1 MTSAPSSPIDHSMRP
16 VRNRSGLAVLSAVL
30 SVVPCACV
38 LAPVLGIVALVKI
51 KRDPTLEGRPL
62 AWAGIVLGTVVSVV
76 IAASGIS
83 LANQFRQVAQRP
95 EAAMR
100 AAMAG
105 DGATF
110 RAQMTGPAAQVTS
123 EDLIAWSRTLQ
134 ERFGALQAVAMDVN
148 APQSA
153 PAPGEKNDR
162 MTATYILTFDRARVP
177 AVFLFEP
184 PAESRSGLLDARI
197 RRITLEPTDGARI
210 VFPNE
215 S

>member
-1 MTSAPSSPIDHSMRP
+1 MPLASPSFESQVRP

-38 LAPVLGIVALVKI
+38 LAPLLGVVALVKI
-51 KRDPTLEGRPL
+51 RRDPTLEGRPL
-62 AWAGIVLGTVVSVV
+62 AWTGIILGSVV
-76 IAASGIS
+76 TLVITVSGIS

-100 AAMAG
+100 AAIAG
-105 DGATF
+105 DGAAF
-110 RAQMTGPAAQVTS
+110 RAQMTGPAERVSS

-134 ERFGALQAVAMDVN
+134 ERFGALKEVAIDVN
-148 APQSA
+148 APPVA
-153 PAPGEKNDR
+153 PAPGEKTDR
-162 MTATYILTFDRARVP
+162 MSAAYILTFERARVP